1 MGVLQEWMLAF
12 VSLMQIW
19 QVRNSVIAMPAQHG
33 RRTPARSFIASFSP
47 IPVNNMHIT
56 TLADLSELID
66 EHRDEL
72 ILAWQSEVAL
82 LPGANQ
88 LDAPTI
94 IDHIPQLLT
103 ELSENLKS
111 DRGHDSLIL
120 SPSEH
125 GVQRWR
131 AGFDITEVVAEYGI
145 LRNCLYRL
153 AEKHNLPLTNHAARI
168 VNTVFDEAVAQA
180 IKAYATHMT
189 LELQKRREEH
199 WSFVVHD
206 LRTPLQAVSLATT
219 TLERSLPDDSKN
231 ELFTDSVAAL
241 RRNIGR
247 LDALIKRVLQDEANL
262 QLADTPR
269 VERREF
275 DLWALVESIIQDLS
289 PIATESST
297 VLINDVP
304 SDMTIFADARLLGQV
319 FQNLFSNA
327 IKFTPNG
334 KIVAGGRVTDAN
346 VQCWIED
353 TGAGIDPQRLD
364 KIFDKLETDQQ
375 PEKRGVG
382 LGLAIVKQIV
392 ELHNGTIAVESRVG
406 DGSKFTFE
414 IPRPT
419 T

>member
-1 MGVLQEWMLAF
+1 
-12 VSLMQIW
+12 MQIT
-19 QVRNSVIAMPAQHG
+19 I
-33 RRTPARSFIASFSP
+33 
-47 IPVNNMHIT
+47 
-56 TLADLSELID
+56 LADLSELID

-72 ILAWQSEVAL
+72 IWAWQHEVAL
-82 LPGANQ
+82 LPGAEE
-88 LDAPTI
+88 LDGPTI

-111 DRGHDSLIL
+111 DRSEDNLIL

-153 AEKHNLPLTNHAARI
+153 AEKHNLPLTNHAGRI
-168 VNTVFDEAVAQA
+168 VNTVFDNAVAQA

-219 TLERSLPDDSKN
+219 TVERSLPDDVKS
-231 ELFTDSVAAL
+231 ELFRTSVAAL
-241 RRNIGR
+241 RRNISR
-247 LDALIKRVLQDEANL
+247 LDTLIKRVLQDEANL
-262 QLADTPR
+262 QLADAPR
-269 VERREF
+269 VERRDF
-275 DLWALVESIIQDLS
+275 DLWALVESIIQDLN
-289 PIATESST
+289 PIASDSRTI
-297 VLINDVP
+297 LINDVP

-319 FQNLFSNA
+319 FQNLLSNA

-334 KIVAGGRVTDAN
+334 KIVVGGRLSDGN
-346 VQCWIED
+346 VQCWVQD
-353 TGAGIDPQRLD
+353 TGAGIDSDRLE
-364 KIFDKLETDQQ
+364 KIFEKLETDQQ
-375 PEKRGVG
+375 PDKRGVG

-392 ELHNGTIAVESRVG
+392 ELHGGTIVVESRVG

-414 IPRPT
+414 IPLPAT
-419 T
+419 